1 MNDRIIKLL
10 KERLDIGAKKYG
22 HENIISDDRNFTQ
35 EALEEVLDC
44 MVYAACKLLEIK
56 DLEGDWYETKDDK
69 SFRSSKRF
77 AN

>member
-56 DLEGDWYETKDDK
+56 DLEGD
-69 SFRSSKRF
+69 
-77 AN
+77 